1 MANKN
6 NKQISNNKQT
16 NKNKP
21 KSRYFKPKY
30 SPTEKAAYYTGLGVG
45 LTGQPPFTRA
55 NQTRKAV
62 DMMSLKEFQ
71 SYSNGFGKGVDNTSI
86 KVGSRK
92 KGRWF

>member
-6 NKQISNNKQT
+6 IKQT
-16 NKNKP
+16 KNKNSKY
-21 KSRYFKPKY
+21 RYFKPKY
-30 SPTEKAAYYTGLGVG
+30 SAMEKRAYFTGLGVG
-45 LTGQPPFTRA
+45 LTGQPPFTRK

-62 DMMSLKEFQ
+62 DMMSLKEYL
-71 SYSNGFGKGVDNTSI
+71 SYSNGFVKGVDNTSI

>member
-1 MANKN
+1 MAKKN
-6 NKQISNNKQT
+6 NKQSIKNNNQKNNKS
-16 NKNKP
+16 KY
-21 KSRYFKPKY
+21 RYFKPKY
-30 SPTEKAAYYTGLGVG
+30 SSMEKRAYYTGFGVG
-45 LTGQPPFTRA
+45 LTGQPPFTRK